1 MEGIPTSISRARR
14 LRRNMTEAEKLLW
27 ANLRNRR
34 QLNLKFLRQHV
45 LIYQVSQNRPY
56 YFIADYYCAEKK
68 FIIEVD
74 GEIHNF
80 QKEEDQHREDIIRSL
95 GLKVLRIKNEE
106 VKDVHRVLEKIRQFA
121 LNL

>member
-1 MEGIPTSISRARR
+1 
-14 LRRNMTEAEKLLW
+14 MTEAETLLW

-56 YFIADYYCAEKK
+56 YFIADFYCAEKK
-68 FIIEVD
+68 FVIEVD

-80 QKEEDQHREDIIRSL
+80 QKEEDQHREEIIKEL
-95 GLKVLRIKNEE
+95 GLRVLRIKNEE
-106 VKDVHRVLEKIRQFA
+106 VKDVHQVLEKIRQFA